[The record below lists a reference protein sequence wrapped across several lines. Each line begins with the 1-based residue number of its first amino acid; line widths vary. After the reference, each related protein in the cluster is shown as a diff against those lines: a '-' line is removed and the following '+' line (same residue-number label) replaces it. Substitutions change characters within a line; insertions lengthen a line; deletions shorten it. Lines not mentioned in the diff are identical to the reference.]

1 MYSRKFDESAIPD
14 NYAGNAFERAESDAI
29 PREEEGETDTA
40 PPLEEKT
47 APKGEQ
53 RDGDLLI
60 PLIALWLLDRSDGR
74 DLSPLLLLFML
85 WDF

>member
-1 MYSRKFDESAIPD
+1 MYSRKFDESSIPE

-29 PREEEGETDTA
+29 PREEEATSDEA

-47 APKGEQ
+47 SPKGAQ